1 MDDGWAEGLG
11 AVQTGRQ
18 GSEQNTSPGQG
29 DGRGGWGGTPQR
41 AMRQNR
47 EMCRSEEGGKSDDTW

>member
-18 GSEQNTSPGQG
+18 GCERNTSPGQG
-29 DGRGGWGGTPQR
+29 DGRGGRGGHPTEGDEAEQR
-41 AMRQNR
+41 DVRVR
-47 EMCRSEEGGKSDDTW
+47 GRRKVR